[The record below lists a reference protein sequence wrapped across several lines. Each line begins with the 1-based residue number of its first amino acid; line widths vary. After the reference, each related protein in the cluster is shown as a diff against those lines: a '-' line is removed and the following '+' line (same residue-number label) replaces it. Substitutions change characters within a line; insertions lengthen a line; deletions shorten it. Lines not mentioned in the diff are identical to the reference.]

1 MSGQV
6 LESFDHAFRAC
17 CRKTGPLELNG
28 KEDTIT
34 LRLERKDASAPEL
47 WCIQLSKGISENHE
61 CKNNS
66 SLFKK
71 KTRIIGEYFDRLEL
85 GSMEVML
92 SQNIPQATRRNQQ
105 QSVQNNNLGQM
116 AFLMSLYD
124 LLLA

>member
-6 LESFDHAFRAC
+6 LENFDHAFQAC
-17 CRKTGPLELNG
+17 CRKTGPLECNG

-34 LRLERKDASAPEL
+34 LSLERFFSPEL

-71 KTRIIGEYFDRLEL
+71 KTRIIGEYFDRL

-92 SQNIPQATRRNQQ
+92 SQNIPQATGRNQQ
-105 QSVQNNNLGQM
+105 QSVQNNNLGQV

-124 LLLA
+124 PLLA